1 MLSMPLCANGF
12 CIKLLFRRQNETK
25 PETKR
30 TQYQFVNPR
39 RLFDGNGQRVIKST
53 YITVST
59 RPFPF
64 SSHTFLSLSFSRAT
78 AFYACIVFIRLCY
91 VTDVVINNEFFTLLR
106 NGNSSEI
113 NYGNSRTGALFSL
126 CVISYFNL
134 ALVPRNWNKNEKWKF
149 IISSWSLRLEQWFF
163 FVQNTKGTNNVS
175 FIMMRTTIESLE

>member
-12 CIKLLFRRQNETK
+12 CIKTSVSPTERNKTK
-25 PETKR
+25 NKKNTISIRES
-30 TQYQFVNPR
+30 
-39 RLFDGNGQRVIKST
+39 ST
-53 YITVST
+53 LVWRKWAT
-59 RPFPF
+59 RDKKYLHYRFNAPF
-64 SSHTFLSLSFSRAT
+64 SLFLSHFSLSLSFSRAT

-106 NGNSSEI
+106 NGNSLEI
-113 NYGNSRTGALFSL
+113 NYGNSRTGAIFSL

-163 FVQNTKGTNNVS
+163 FCAKHKEGK
-175 FIMMRTTIESLE
+175 

>member
-64 SSHTFLSLSFSRAT
+64 SSHTFFSLSFSRAT

>member
-1 MLSMPLCANGF
+1 M
-12 CIKLLFRRQNETK
+12 
-25 PETKR
+25 
-30 TQYQFVNPR
+30 NPR

-163 FVQNTKGTNNVS
+163 LCKTQRGE
-175 FIMMRTTIESLE
+175 IMSLSLWCEQQLNRSNSMNCSNAVIF